1 MVCQTVSWP
10 TLRCIFLCTIDA
22 GSGPRKDQM
31 AVKKVFKTG
40 SVYESKFFENDITA
54 ANKASEIIK
63 AFNDF
68 NESRLWHGSDSV
80 TEVLRGNL
88 S

>member
-1 MVCQTVSWP
+1 
-10 TLRCIFLCTIDA
+10 
-22 GSGPRKDQM
+22 M
-31 AVKKVFKTG
+31 AVKKVFKNG
-40 SVYESKFFENDITA
+40 IVYESKFWENDITA
-54 ANKASEIIK
+54 ANKAAEIIK